1 MVHGAHRGE
10 WKEDGCAS
18 VHTWANTLVT
28 HLELGRGCAGLLD
41 AVGGGAWASFHRAST
56 CASTRRLHGGE
67 GEMVRESDGLVH
79 ASVWHMHG
87 YEGVACGILGDPR
100 HHRTPQ
106 GTCE

>member
-1 MVHGAHRGE
+1 M
-10 WKEDGCAS
+10 
-18 VHTWANTLVT
+18 
-28 HLELGRGCAGLLD
+28 
-41 AVGGGAWASFHRAST
+41 GGGAYTGLHRRHTEA
-56 CASTRRLHGGE
+56 AALDLHAGE

>member
-10 WKEDGCAS
+10 SGENGCAS
-18 VHTWANTLVT
+18 VYTRANTLVA
-28 HLELGRGCAGLLD
+28 HLELGRGRAGVLD
-41 AVGGGAWASFHRAST
+41 AVGGGAYTGLHRGHTERA
-56 CASTRRLHGGE
+56 ALDLHAGE

-87 YEGVACGILGDPR
+87 YEGGACGILGDPR
-100 HHRTPQ
+100 HHRTPR